1 MPVEQALGLILDD
14 IAANEDPLNLGT
26 LNSHPVILAHDDDYG
41 EQVELYAY
49 VDLDTTLLRQRV
61 GNVGDNYIIFFIEK
75 GEGEYANGGVVFT
88 FESEINLA
96 DGSASTLTDIAP
108 LEGAS
113 TETEINQAQN
123 FVDFVAEKSNEY
135 ATTVE
140 AYNKETE
147 SSIVTKLEDIGY
159 VFQTYDHESY
169 DYFQN
174 KLKTDY
180 DISVN
185 VEKLYQGYVNQ
196 VDGFTQIIV
205 LKNSDQ
211 ATLVYHAKLNDAN
224 ESGYHFRANN
234 IVVYTVS
241 ITAYNALA

>member
-1 MPVEQALGLILDD
+1 MTLNPCGASSGTNLDLFKDD
-14 IAANEDPLNLGT
+14 IAANEGPLNLGT

-61 GNVGDNYIIFFIEK
+61 GNVGDDYIIFFVEK

-96 DGSASTLTDIAP
+96 DDSASTLTDIAP

-159 VFQTYDHESY
+159 VFQTNFAHCIIDSCPMSN
-169 DYFQN
+169 FVR
-174 KLKTDY
+174 KCTVLASAW
-180 DISVN
+180 IVN
-185 VEKLYQGYVNQ
+185 MHTCLVFPN
-196 VDGFTQIIV
+196 
-205 LKNSDQ
+205 
-211 ATLVYHAKLNDAN
+211 TLQLEFFCIPHRKRP
-224 ESGYHFRANN
+224 SC
-234 IVVYTVS
+234 
-241 ITAYNALA
+241 